1 MNDAIREHDTPWKEI
16 IESLFPRFIEFFF
29 PDAYAEIDWNRAPA
43 FMDKE
48 LQQVARGSSTG
59 RRYVDKLVKVWTT
72 GGEEAWVLIH
82 IEVQGQRDKGFPKR
96 MFVYH
101 YRLFDR
107 YASLVASFV
116 VLADDDRNWRP
127 DEYRHS
133 LWGVEAG
140 LKFRTAKLADY
151 WERWEELEKS
161 RNPFAAVVMAHLKSQ
176 ETNRNEAQRLR
187 SKIIL
192 AKMMYRRGYKRR
204 EVLELFRFIDYVLAL
219 PEELELEYERELAE
233 FEEGQKVTY
242 LSRFERR
249 GMQRG
254 LEQGIAQGLEQGQI
268 ASARA
273 AIVEVLATR
282 FEKVPNKVAGQLNK
296 IGDANTL
303 RGLLRKAVKASTLK
317 EFERQLNP

>member
-1 MNDAIREHDTPWKEI
+1 M
-16 IESLFPRFIEFFF
+16 
-29 PDAYAEIDWNRAPA
+29 
-43 FMDKE
+43 
-48 LQQVARGSSTG
+48 
-59 RRYVDKLVKVWTT
+59 
-72 GGEEAWVLIH
+72 
-82 IEVQGQRDKGFPKR
+82 
-96 MFVYH
+96 
-101 YRLFDR
+101 
-107 YASLVASFV
+107 
-116 VLADDDRNWRP
+116 
-127 DEYRHS
+127 
-133 LWGVEAG
+133 EAG
-140 LKFRTAKLADY
+140 LKFRAVKLADY
-151 WERWEELEKS
+151 REKWEELEKS
-161 RNPFAAVVMAHLKSQ
+161 LNPFAAVVMAHLKAQ
-176 ETNRNEAQRLR
+176 ETNKNETQRLR
-187 SKIIL
+187 WKIIL

-219 PEELELEYERELAE
+219 PEDLEFEYERELAE

-268 ASARA
+268 ANARA

-282 FEKVPNKVAGQLNK
+282 FDRVPNKVAGRLNK